1 MAVNVLEANFDTD
14 IGLSNLRFPSVVTYT
29 GQYDPISHLL
39 SYSSTLIWMKVSCDV
54 LRRQTLHCFH
64 CPLRQLRDL
73 SGSCRM
79 FTMHAPAF
87 SHAPIWLASCPNAPP
102 SLRCCCCCCCCC
114 LGVGVISSV
123 GKRWWFPQRHV
134 SRMPLSESE
143 EFVEDVAVAIIA
155 SWGCWYW
162 EICFILKSI
171 AIIASCENFIKSSI

>member
-87 SHAPIWLASCPNAPP
+87 SHAPI
-102 SLRCCCCCCCCC
+102 C